1 MRPEADVYAY
11 VQDLEK
17 HLQVTSFGGM
27 ADPEWAFEG
36 RCGHDL
42 MLPRDGIPHTVRPG
56 SSGAPGSARRPWPS
70 RPGGAGCW
78 PARGR
83 AS

>member
-1 MRPEADVYAY
+1 MRPEVDVYAY

-17 HLQVTSFGGM
+17 HLQMTLFGGM

-42 MLPRDGIPHTVRPG
+42 MLPR
-56 SSGAPGSARRPWPS
+56 
-70 RPGGAGCW
+70 
-78 PARGR
+78 GR
-83 AS
+83 YTSHRQTW

>member
-1 MRPEADVYAY
+1 MRPEADVYSY

-17 HLQVTSFGGM
+17 HLQMTSFGGM

-42 MLPRDGIPHTVRPG
+42 MLPRGRYTSHRQTWQFRGPRV
-56 SSGAPGSARRPWPS
+56 S
-70 RPGGAGCW
+70 
-78 PARGR
+78 PA
-83 AS
+83 AVA

>member
-1 MRPEADVYAY
+1 MRPEADVYSY

-17 HLQVTSFGGM
+17 HLQMTSFGGM

-42 MLPRDGIPHTVRPG
+42 ML
-56 SSGAPGSARRPWPS
+56 SYALLMLRPWAQISSKRRSRSRAWMPS
-70 RPGGAGCW
+70 AT
-78 PARGR
+78 
-83 AS
+83 ASA

>member
-1 MRPEADVYAY
+1 MRPEGDVYSY

-17 HLQVTSFGGM
+17 HLQMTSFGGM

-42 MLPRDGIPHTVRPG
+42 MLSRGRYTSHRQTWQ
-56 SSGAPGSARRPWPS
+56 SGAPGSARRPWPS
-70 RPGGAGCW
+70 RPGGAG
-78 PARGR
+78 
-83 AS
+83 